1 MGEIFYKIP
10 QRLEKE
16 TNIPTG
22 EDEKLP
28 FIVNK
33 QQIAVGGSGLCCA
46 QVASGSGLLEVDDG
60 GLIYDKNG
68 ELFIE
73 AYYSNTVKIKGIAQ
87 DTIQAIHNHED
98 NVISQEAREDLKR
111 IRRLTGKLV
120 AKVTGKPVLIQHIDG
135 IIERIVIPP
144 AVFPEE
150 R

>member
-10 QRLEKE
+10 QRLDKE
-16 TNIPTG
+16 TNIPTN
-22 EDEKLP
+22 EYEKLP
-28 FIVNK
+28 FVVNK

-46 QVASGSGLLEVDDG
+46 QVASGSGLLEVDEVDDG

-87 DTIQAIHNHED
+87 DTIQAID
-98 NVISQEAREDLKR
+98 NLKR
-111 IRRLTGKLV
+111 IRRRTGELV

-144 AVFPEE
+144 AVFQEE